1 MSDNRPLL
9 EIINLSIRYR
19 SNQGIFN
26 AVKSIS
32 FSIERGKTFGL
43 VGESGSGKSSV
54 GKAILCLIPKSEGII
69 KYDNKLM
76 TQMQPKKL
84 QMIFQDPYSSI
95 NPRMQIVDIIREPLD
110 IHKIVN
116 REFRTKRVK
125 ELLSLTGLSLDVLN
139 KYPTELSG
147 GQRQRVGIAR
157 TLAIN
162 PEFIFCDEPTSS
174 LDAYHEQL
182 IIKLLQNLQSE
193 FNLTYL
199 FVSHN
204 LSLITK
210 ISHEIGVM
218 YRGEIVEKGTSQSL
232 ISERK
237 HPYTQALFSLI

>member
-19 SNQGIFN
+19 SNQGVFN